1 MKKDS
6 EAAEITLAAD
16 GTITIN
22 RNARTMETAR
32 TLTDYIHTL
41 PLTAEQNNE
50 LVRLIL
56 EHVTEAEKGAFVG
69 GTVWIMRATVAD
81 EAEEQEQEAARKPK
95 HIKLLQ

>member
-1 MKKDS
+1 
-6 EAAEITLAAD
+6 
-16 GTITIN
+16 
-22 RNARTMETAR
+22 METAQ

-69 GTVWIMRATVAD
+69 GTIWIMRATVAD
-81 EAEEQEQEAARKPK
+81 EAEETDRKEFK
-95 HIKLLQ
+95 Q

>member
-1 MKKDS
+1 MKKDA

-81 EAEEQEQEAARKPK
+81 ETAKADRKELEQ
-95 HIKLLQ
+95 